1 MGVRS
6 SLSIY
11 IIALG
16 LFFGAT
22 LSLNPILLSSA
33 LAAKNTTNGA
43 AELPSGKPIFKKRKI
58 KIGIHTITVEIADN
72 EEKRAHGLMFREKM
86 DRDAGMLFI
95 FSDESERA
103 FWMQNTLIP
112 LSIAYFSRAKILNEV
127 IDMQPAVMGVTRPKT
142 YPSKSKAMYAL
153 EMNIGWFEQNK
164 IRPGVSFRF
173 ADN

>member
-1 MGVRS
+1 MGLRS

-11 IIALG
+11 VIALSVFFSAG
-16 LFFGAT
+16 LLLT
-22 LSLNPILLSSA
+22 SILPSSA
-33 LAAKNTTNGA
+33 LAAKNATNGVVDS
-43 AELPSGKPIFKKRKI
+43 PSGKPIFKKRKI
-58 KIGIHTITVEIADN
+58 KIGSHTIAVEIADN

-95 FSDESERA
+95 FDDEIQRA

-153 EMNIGWFEQNK
+153 EMNIGWFERNK

-173 ADN
+173 TDN